1 MRQAFENEQAQ
12 SGTVLAFDFGTKRIG
27 VAVGDLARGIAHPL
41 STIAFEDNR
50 RRLDAI
56 ATLIAEWQPV
66 RLIVGAPGGERQDDH
81 PLGAHISRFIRRLQ
95 ARFSIKVEVIDET
108 LSSWAASRKLSQA
121 GLRVKSQK
129 HLIDAMAACV
139 ILETWFEDRR
149 PGATLP
155 KNER

>member
-1 MRQAFENEQAQ
+1 VRQAFDDPQAQ
-12 SGTVLAFDFGTKRIG
+12 SGTVLAFDFGTKRVG

-56 ATLIAEWQPV
+56 AALVAEWQPV
-66 RLIVGAPGGERQDDH
+66 RLIVGAPGGARQDDH
-81 PLGAHISRFIRRLQ
+81 TLHAHIGRFIRRLS
-95 ARFSIKVEVIDET
+95 ARFGIEVDVIDET
-108 LSSWAASRKLSQA
+108 LSSWAASRKLSQG
-121 GLRVKSQK
+121 GLRAESQK
-129 HLIDAMAACV
+129 HLVDAMAACV